1 MTAMFIVRLILSSV
15 NGINNILKETYLN
28 LIYFDRAKITVI
40 LSCKKTNEN
49 ENENLITLS
58 FHR

>member
-28 LIYFDRAKITVI
+28 LIYFDRAKITNSI
-40 LSCKKTNEN
+40 LQEDK
-49 ENENLITLS
+49 
-58 FHR
+58 